1 MTKKRK
7 NKKQENNIIMTI
19 LISVFVFLVVV
30 VLVAAVTKKDEVYQE
45 LEDEGYYTET
55 EDAFYKKILT
65 NNTLNEFYNDMNS
78 GRNAV
83 YQEVYVSKTS
93 YDYIELKMEY
103 KDGMTTTLTISSNLK
118 SNEVNYNYEMSY
130 EKAYL
135 LIDGTEKNNYEC
147 NVNVNK
153 NVKKE
158 TEKKYC
164 SLIKREIKEYLN
176 SKVELLNNQNLIDK
190 IYNN

>member
-1 MTKKRK
+1 MKNKRK
-7 NKKQENNIIMTI
+7 NKKQNSDLIMNA
-19 LISVFVFLVVV
+19 LISIFVFLVVV
-30 VLVAAVTKKDEVYQE
+30 VLVAALVKKDEVYQE

-65 NNTLNEFYNDMNS
+65 NNSLNEFYNDMNS
-78 GRNAV
+78 GRNAK

-93 YDYIELKMEY
+93 YDYIELIMEY
-103 KDGMTTTLTISSNLK
+103 TDGMTTSLTISSNLK
-118 SNEVNYNYEMSY
+118 SNEVNYNYEMSH

-135 LIDGTEKNNYEC
+135 LIEGTEKNNYAC
-147 NVNVNK
+147 NVNVNR

-158 TEKKYC
+158 IEKKHC
-164 SLIKREIKEYLN
+164 SLIKTEIQNYLN

-190 IYNN
+190 IYGN

>member
-1 MTKKRK
+1 MKNKRK
-7 NKKQENNIIMTI
+7 NKKQENNTIMTI
-19 LISVFVFLVVV
+19 LISIFVFLVVV

>member
-19 LISVFVFLVVV
+19 LISVFVFLVVA

>member
-1 MTKKRK
+1 
-7 NKKQENNIIMTI
+7 
-19 LISVFVFLVVV
+19 
-30 VLVAAVTKKDEVYQE
+30 
-45 LEDEGYYTET
+45 
-55 EDAFYKKILT
+55 
-65 NNTLNEFYNDMNS
+65 
-78 GRNAV
+78 
-83 YQEVYVSKTS
+83 
-93 YDYIELKMEY
+93 
-103 KDGMTTTLTISSNLK
+103 MTTTLTISSNLK